1 MTEKIQNYPPPPSD
15 QYHLKKAVYF
25 CSQRSRCL
33 NVKSFDANVS
43 VVMLYHVIGI
53 NRVHPSFIG
62 ETSGAKK
69 ENVHVDVHV
78 VHNEIEYLTLSINCF
93 DSTSC
98 NLYKVNSHVIC
109 SREFLFERLNFI
121 CLFKV

>member
-1 MTEKIQNYPPPPSD
+1 M
-15 QYHLKKAVYF
+15 
-25 CSQRSRCL
+25 

-43 VVMLYHVIGI
+43 VVMFYHVIGI
-53 NRVHPSFIG
+53 NRVHPSF
-62 ETSGAKK
+62 TYRHRRDFGAKK

-121 CLFKV
+121 CLFKG